1 LKNVDQ
7 AHLSLPDEM
16 ALDLLRSPHFG
27 DRSIPANDEA
37 LTVGHLNLLEFMDR
51 KARLY

>member
-16 ALDLLRSPHFG
+16 ALIFSFPAFARRP
-27 DRSIPANDEA
+27 DR
-37 LTVGHLNLLEFMDR
+37 VWVMQ
-51 KARLY
+51 